1 MDKKCEKLLRKMC
14 LVLNILKGIA
24 LIWFIITILLAVF
37 MFFVD
42 INSIPL
48 DSLRIDIIDLTL
60 KNDLFINKEMIAKI
74 LPVGLLLLGML
85 FFVGYKMIKIVESI
99 CKTALEKP
107 FDISIANSLVR
118 LSKYI
123 LVGGLITNLI
133 IIFRFIILTKPY
145 NYNLLFN
152 ENYVSDIQFKYQF
165 NLTFLIDAALVYLLS
180 YVFRD
185 GKELQDLSDEF
196 LELC

>member
-24 LIWFIITILLAVF
+24 LIWFITTILLAVF

-48 DSLRIDIIDLTL
+48 DSLRIDVIDLTL

-85 FFVGYKMIKIVESI
+85 FFIGYKMIKIVESI

-180 YVFRD
+180 YVFRY
-185 GKELQDLSDEF
+185 GKELQDLSDET
-196 LELC
+196 L

>member
-180 YVFRD
+180 YVFRY
-185 GKELQDLSDEF
+185 GKELQDLSDET
-196 LELC
+196 L

>member
-14 LVLNILKGIA
+14 LVLNVLKGIA
-24 LIWFIITILLAVF
+24 LFSFITTILLAVF

-74 LPVGLLLLGML
+74 LPVGLLLLGIL
-85 FFVGYKMIKIVESI
+85 FFVAYKMIEILESI

-107 FDISIANSLVR
+107 FDISIANSLVK

-152 ENYVSDIQFKYQF
+152 ENYVSDIQFKNQF
-165 NLTFLIDAALVYLLS
+165 SLTFLLEAALVYLLS
-180 YVFRD
+180 YVFRY
-185 GKELQDLSDEF
+185 GKELQDLSDET
-196 LELC
+196 L

>member
-24 LIWFIITILLAVF
+24 LIWFITTILLAVF

-107 FDISIANSLVR
+107 FDISIANYLVR

-180 YVFRD
+180 YVFRY
-185 GKELQDLSDEF
+185 GKELQDLSDET
-196 LELC
+196 L

>member
-14 LVLNILKGIA
+14 LVLNILKDIA
-24 LIWFIITILLAVF
+24 LFSFITTILLAVF

-48 DSLRIDIIDLTL
+48 DSLRIDVIDLTL

-107 FDISIANSLVR
+107 FDISIANSLVS

-180 YVFRD
+180 YVFRY
-185 GKELQDLSDEF
+185 GKELQDLSDET
-196 LELC
+196 L

>member
-24 LIWFIITILLAVF
+24 LIWFITTILLAVF

-152 ENYVSDIQFKYQF
+152 ENYVSDIRFKYQF

-180 YVFRD
+180 YVFRY
-185 GKELQDLSDEF
+185 GKELQDLSDET
-196 LELC
+196 L

>member
-24 LIWFIITILLAVF
+24 LIWFITTILLAVF

-85 FFVGYKMIKIVESI
+85 FF
-99 CKTALEKP
+99 CW
-107 FDISIANSLVR
+107 
-118 LSKYI
+118 
-123 LVGGLITNLI
+123 
-133 IIFRFIILTKPY
+133 
-145 NYNLLFN
+145 
-152 ENYVSDIQFKYQF
+152 
-165 NLTFLIDAALVYLLS
+165 
-180 YVFRD
+180 
-185 GKELQDLSDEF
+185 LQND
-196 LELC
+196 

>member
-107 FDISIANSLVR
+107 FDISIANYLVR

-180 YVFRD
+180 YVFRY
-185 GKELQDLSDEF
+185 GKELQDLSDET
-196 LELC
+196 L

>member
-1 MDKKCEKLLRKMC
+1 MDKKCEKLLRKVCM
-14 LVLNILKGIA
+14 VLKIFKGLG

-37 MFFVD
+37 MFFAD

-48 DSLRIDIIDLTL
+48 DSLRIDVIDITF
-60 KNDLFINKEMIAKI
+60 KSDLLINKEMIAKY
-74 LPVGLLLLGML
+74 LPVGLLLLGIL
-85 FFVGYKMIKIVESI
+85 FFVAYKMIEILESI

-107 FDISIANSLVR
+107 FDISIANSLVK

-123 LVGGLITNLI
+123 LVGGLLVNLI

-152 ENYVSDIQFKYQF
+152 ENYVSNIQFKNQF
-165 NLTFLIDAALVYLLS
+165 SLTFLLDAALVYLLS
-180 YVFRD
+180 YVFRY
-185 GKELQDLSDEF
+185 GKELQDLSDET
-196 LELC
+196 L

>member
-24 LIWFIITILLAVF
+24 LIWFITTILLAVF

-180 YVFRD
+180 YVFRY
-185 GKELQDLSDEF
+185 GKELQDLSDET
-196 LELC
+196 L

>member
-1 MDKKCEKLLRKMC
+1 MDKKCEKLLRKCC

-180 YVFRD
+180 YVFRY
-185 GKELQDLSDEF
+185 GKELQDLSDET
-196 LELC
+196 L

>member
-14 LVLNILKGIA
+14 LVLNILKDIA
-24 LIWFIITILLAVF
+24 LFSFITTILLAVF

-152 ENYVSDIQFKYQF
+152 ENYVYDIQFKYQF

-180 YVFRD
+180 YVFRY
-185 GKELQDLSDEF
+185 GKELQDLSDET
-196 LELC
+196 L

>member
-24 LIWFIITILLAVF
+24 LIWLIITILLAVF

-180 YVFRD
+180 YVFRY
-185 GKELQDLSDEF
+185 GKELQDLSDET
-196 LELC
+196 L

>member
-1 MDKKCEKLLRKMC
+1 MDKKCEKLLKKMC
-14 LVLNILKGIA
+14 LVLNILKDIA
-24 LIWFIITILLAVF
+24 LFSFITTILLAVF

-152 ENYVSDIQFKYQF
+152 ENFVSDIQFKYQF

-180 YVFRD
+180 YVFRY
-185 GKELQDLSDEF
+185 GKELQDLSDET
-196 LELC
+196 L

>member
-14 LVLNILKGIA
+14 LVLNILKDIA
-24 LIWFIITILLAVF
+24 LFSFITTILLAVF

-180 YVFRD
+180 YVFRY
-185 GKELQDLSDEF
+185 GKELQDLSDET
-196 LELC
+196 L

>member
-24 LIWFIITILLAVF
+24 LIWFITTILLAVF

-42 INSIPL
+42 ISSIPL

-152 ENYVSDIQFKYQF
+152 ENYVSDIRFKYQF

-180 YVFRD
+180 YVFRY
-185 GKELQDLSDEF
+185 GKELQDLSDET
-196 LELC
+196 L

>member
-107 FDISIANSLVR
+107 L
-118 LSKYI
+118 I
-123 LVGGLITNLI
+123 LASRILWLGYQN
-133 IIFRFIILTKPY
+133 IFW
-145 NYNLLFN
+145 
-152 ENYVSDIQFKYQF
+152 
-165 NLTFLIDAALVYLLS
+165 
-180 YVFRD
+180 
-185 GKELQDLSDEF
+185 
-196 LELC
+196 LED

>member
-14 LVLNILKGIA
+14 LVLNVLKGIA
-24 LIWFIITILLAVF
+24 LFSFITTILLAVF

-74 LPVGLLLLGML
+74 LPVGLLLLGIL
-85 FFVGYKMIKIVESI
+85 FFVAYKMIEILESI

-107 FDISIANSLVR
+107 FDISIANSLAK

-123 LVGGLITNLI
+123 LVEGLLINLI

-152 ENYVSDIQFKYQF
+152 ENYVSDIQFKNQF
-165 NLTFLIDAALVYLLS
+165 SLTFLLDAALVYLLS
-180 YVFRD
+180 YVFRY
-185 GKELQDLSDEF
+185 GKELQDLSDET
-196 LELC
+196 L

>member
-1 MDKKCEKLLRKMC
+1 MDKKCEKLLRKVC
-14 LVLNILKGIA
+14 IVLKIFKGLG

-37 MFFVD
+37 MFFAD

-48 DSLRIDIIDLTL
+48 DSLRIDVIDITF
-60 KNDLFINKEMIAKI
+60 KNDLLINKEMIAKI
-74 LPVGLLLLGML
+74 LPVCLLLMGML
-85 FFVGYKMIKIVESI
+85 FFVAYKMIEILESI

-107 FDISIANSLVR
+107 FDISIANSLVK

-123 LVGGLITNLI
+123 LVGGLLVNLI

-152 ENYVSDIQFKYQF
+152 ENYVSNIQFKNQF
-165 NLTFLIDAALVYLLS
+165 SLTFLLDAALVYLLS
-180 YVFRD
+180 YVFRY
-185 GKELQDLSDEF
+185 GKELQDLSDET
-196 LELC
+196 L

>member
-165 NLTFLIDAALVYLLS
+165 NLTFLIDAALIYLLS
-180 YVFRD
+180 YVFRY
-185 GKELQDLSDEF
+185 GKELQDLSDET
-196 LELC
+196 L

>member
-1 MDKKCEKLLRKMC
+1 MDKKCEKLLKKMC
-14 LVLNILKGIA
+14 LVLNILKDIA
-24 LIWFIITILLAVF
+24 LFSFITTILLAVF

-180 YVFRD
+180 YVFRY
-185 GKELQDLSDEF
+185 GKELQDLSDET
-196 LELC
+196 L

>member
-1 MDKKCEKLLRKMC
+1 MDKKCEKLLRKVC
-14 LVLNILKGIA
+14 IVLKIFKGLG

-37 MFFVD
+37 MFFAD

-48 DSLRIDIIDLTL
+48 DSLRIDVIDITF
-60 KNDLFINKEMIAKI
+60 KNDLLINKEMIAKI
-74 LPVGLLLLGML
+74 LPVCLLLLGML
-85 FFVGYKMIKIVESI
+85 FFVAYKMIEILESI

-107 FDISIANSLVR
+107 FDISIANSLVK

-123 LVGGLITNLI
+123 LVGGLLVNLI

-152 ENYVSDIQFKYQF
+152 ENYVSNIQFKNQF
-165 NLTFLIDAALVYLLS
+165 SLTFLLDAALVYLLS
-180 YVFRD
+180 YVFRY
-185 GKELQDLSDEF
+185 GKELQDLSDET
-196 LELC
+196 L

>member
-1 MDKKCEKLLRKMC
+1 MDKKCEKLSRKMC

-24 LIWFIITILLAVF
+24 LIWFITTILLAVF

-180 YVFRD
+180 YVFRY
-185 GKELQDLSDEF
+185 GKELQDLSDET
-196 LELC
+196 L

>member
-1 MDKKCEKLLRKMC
+1 MDKKCEKLLRKIC

-180 YVFRD
+180 YVFRY
-185 GKELQDLSDEF
+185 GKELQDLSDET
-196 LELC
+196 L

>member
-24 LIWFIITILLAVF
+24 LFSFITTILLAVF

-42 INSIPL
+42 ISSIPL
-48 DSLRIDIIDLTL
+48 DSLQIDVIDITL
-60 KNDLFINKEMIAKI
+60 KSDLFINKEMIAKI

-152 ENYVSDIQFKYQF
+152 ENYVSDIQFKYQLD
-165 NLTFLIDAALVYLLS
+165 LTFLIDAALVYLLS
-180 YVFRD
+180 YVFRY
-185 GKELQDLSDEF
+185 GKELQDLSDET
-196 LELC
+196 L

>member
-1 MDKKCEKLLRKMC
+1 MDKKCEKLLRKVC
-14 LVLNILKGIA
+14 IVLKIFKGLG

-48 DSLRIDIIDLTL
+48 DSLRIDVIDITF
-60 KNDLFINKEMIAKI
+60 KNDLLINKEMIAKI

-85 FFVGYKMIKIVESI
+85 FFVAYKMIEILESI

-107 FDISIANSLVR
+107 FDISIANSLVK

-123 LVGGLITNLI
+123 LVGGLLVNLI

-152 ENYVSDIQFKYQF
+152 ENYVSNIQFKNQF
-165 NLTFLIDAALVYLLS
+165 SPTFLLDAALVYLLS
-180 YVFRD
+180 YVFRY
-185 GKELQDLSDEF
+185 GKELQDLSDET
-196 LELC
+196 L

>member
-14 LVLNILKGIA
+14 LVFNIFKDIA
-24 LIWFIITILLAVF
+24 LFSFITTILLAVF

-42 INSIPL
+42 INSILL
-48 DSLRIDIIDLTL
+48 DSLRIDVIDLTL

-107 FDISIANSLVR
+107 FDISIANSLVS

-180 YVFRD
+180 YVFRY
-185 GKELQDLSDEF
+185 GKELQDLSDET
-196 LELC
+196 L

>member
-14 LVLNILKGIA
+14 LVLNVLKGIA
-24 LIWFIITILLAVF
+24 LFSFITTILLAVF

-74 LPVGLLLLGML
+74 LPVGLLLLGIL
-85 FFVGYKMIKIVESI
+85 FFVAYKMIEILESI

-107 FDISIANSLVR
+107 FDISIANSLAK

-123 LVGGLITNLI
+123 LVEGLLINLI

-152 ENYVSDIQFKYQF
+152 ENYVSGVQFKYQF
-165 NLTFLIDAALVYLLS
+165 SLTFLLVAALVYLLS
-180 YVFRD
+180 YVFRY
-185 GKELQDLSDEF
+185 GKELQDLSDET
-196 LELC
+196 L

>member
-14 LVLNILKGIA
+14 LVLNILKDIA
-24 LIWFIITILLAVF
+24 LFSFITTILLAVF

-42 INSIPL
+42 INSILL
-48 DSLRIDIIDLTL
+48 DSLRIDVIDLTL

-107 FDISIANSLVR
+107 FDISIANSLVS

-180 YVFRD
+180 YVFRY
-185 GKELQDLSDEF
+185 GKELQDLSDET
-196 LELC
+196 L

>member
-14 LVLNILKGIA
+14 LVLKISKG
-24 LIWFIITILLAVF
+24 LSLFWFITTILLAVF
-37 MFFVD
+37 MFFAD

-48 DSLRIDIIDLTL
+48 ESLRIDVIDITF
-60 KNDLFINKEMIAKI
+60 KNDLLINKEMIAKI

-85 FFVGYKMIKIVESI
+85 FFVAYKMFEIVESI

-107 FDISIANSLVR
+107 FDISIANSLVK

-123 LVGGLITNLI
+123 LVGGLLTNLI

-152 ENYVSDIQFKYQF
+152 ENYVSDIQFKNQF
-165 NLTFLIDAALVYLLS
+165 SLTFLLDAALVYLLS
-180 YVFRD
+180 YVFRY
-185 GKELQDLSDEF
+185 GKELQDLSDET
-196 LELC
+196 L

>member
-74 LPVGLLLLGML
+74 LPFGLLLLGML

-180 YVFRD
+180 YVFRY
-185 GKELQDLSDEF
+185 GKELQDLSDET
-196 LELC
+196 L

>member
-165 NLTFLIDAALVYLLS
+165 NLTFLIDTALVYLLS
-180 YVFRD
+180 YVFRY
-185 GKELQDLSDEF
+185 GKELQDLSDET
-196 LELC
+196 L

>member
-1 MDKKCEKLLRKMC
+1 MDKKCEKLLKRMC
-14 LVLNILKGIA
+14 LVLKILKDLA
-24 LIWFIITILLAVF
+24 LVWFIITILLAVF

-48 DSLRIDIIDLTL
+48 DSLRIDVIDITF
-60 KNDLFINKEMIAKI
+60 KNDLLINKEMIAKI
-74 LPVGLLLLGML
+74 LPVGLLLLGIL
-85 FFVGYKMIKIVESI
+85 FFIGYKMIKIVESI

-107 FDISIANSLVR
+107 FDISIANSLVK

-123 LVGGLITNLI
+123 LIGGLMTNLI

-152 ENYVSDIQFKYQF
+152 KNYVSGVQFKYQF
-165 NLTFLIDAALVYLLS
+165 SLTFLLVAALVYLLS
-180 YVFRD
+180 YVFRY
-185 GKELQDLSDEF
+185 GKELQDLSDET
-196 LELC
+196 L

>member
-1 MDKKCEKLLRKMC
+1 MDKKCEKLLKKMC

-74 LPVGLLLLGML
+74 LPVGLLLLGVL

-180 YVFRD
+180 YVFRY
-185 GKELQDLSDEF
+185 GKELQDLSDET
-196 LELC
+196 L

>member
-1 MDKKCEKLLRKMC
+1 MDKKCEKLLKKMC
-14 LVLNILKGIA
+14 LVLNILKDIA
-24 LIWFIITILLAVF
+24 LFSFITTILLAVF

-107 FDISIANSLVR
+107 FDISIANSLVS

-180 YVFRD
+180 YVFRY
-185 GKELQDLSDEF
+185 GKELQDLSDET
-196 LELC
+196 L